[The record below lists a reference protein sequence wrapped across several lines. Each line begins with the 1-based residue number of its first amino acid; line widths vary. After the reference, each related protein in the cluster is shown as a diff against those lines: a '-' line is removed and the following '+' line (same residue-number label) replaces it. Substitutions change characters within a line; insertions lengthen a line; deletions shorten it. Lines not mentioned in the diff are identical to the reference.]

1 MPPPLNKKPP
11 PGPKCQ
17 ISPPPQFLKLAGIQ
31 GKPVFLWPIYLTFN
45 FSRISKEKYFL
56 FLYSLLFISIIM
68 CLQSSFLCII
78 CSFHFCPIS
87 LPLVNTLAF
96 PGSTTLFSILQ
107 RPVISLII
115 KLLGCIWRK
124 QLINNDSSVNT
135 DLTSTWITV

>member
-11 PGPKCQ
+11 TGPKCQ
-17 ISPPPQFLKLAGIQ
+17 ISPPPPQFPKLAGIQ
-31 GKPVFLWPIYLTFN
+31 GKPVFMANLFN
-45 FSRISKEKYFL
+45 LQLQQNQYFL

-96 PGSTTLFSILQ
+96 PGSTILFSILQ
-107 RPVISLII
+107 RSVISLII
-115 KLLGCIWRK
+115 KLLGYIWRK